1 MQKMK
6 TRNTKNTE
14 EWILEIIPP
23 TEEERSENMRHILK
37 SLDERCANVTETKIL
52 ISKHD
57 KRHSERDNLKKLKA
71 SRDLKKTLRS
81 LLEKQ
86 EEAVKILCAIIALQG
101 KAEELYEDIIIKY
114 NSVIEDQSKN

>member
-1 MQKMK
+1 MK
-6 TRNTKNTE
+6 TRNTKNME
-14 EWILEIIPP
+14 EWILEMIPP

-37 SLDERCANVTETKIL
+37 SLDERCAHVTETKIL
-52 ISKHD
+52 ISKQD
-57 KRHSERDNLKKLKA
+57 KKHSERDNLKKLKA
-71 SRDLKKTLRS
+71 SRDVKKTLRS

-101 KAEELYEDIIIKY
+101 KAKELYDDIIIKY